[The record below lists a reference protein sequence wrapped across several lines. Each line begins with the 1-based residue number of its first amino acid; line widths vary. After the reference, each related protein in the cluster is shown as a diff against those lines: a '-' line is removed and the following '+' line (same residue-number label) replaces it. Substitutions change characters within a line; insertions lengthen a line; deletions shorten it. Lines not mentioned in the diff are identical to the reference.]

1 MSKLKPNTDKK
12 QQNENIVPNRLQ
24 TIERSTENKSVTINL
39 DSMCILIRIVKSN
52 NHT

>member
-24 TIERSTENKSVTINL
+24 TIERSTENKSVTRFKFRFNVHF
-39 DSMCILIRIVKSN
+39 DSYRQIE
-52 NHT
+52 